1 MTRHSRCHARRR
13 SVARLLSVLL
23 AFVVGEPF
31 RVHECPV
38 HLRTAAQHDGTRPA
52 ADAHAAH
59 GSHAAH
65 RAAAVPDGAADAGAP
80 AAPTHRCDCL
90 GDCGLATIA
99 ALRPHP
105 ALWVPAAV
113 AAVET
118 VPAPERAPALARAE
132 HVLPFANGPPAVA

>member
-1 MTRHSRCHARRR
+1 MTRHSRRRA
-13 SVARLLSVLL
+13 VALLLSVLL

-31 RVHECPV
+31 RVHECPI
-38 HLRTAAQHDGTRPA
+38 HASIAARQGASA
-52 ADAHAAH
+52 AACDAHGSGDAH

-65 RAAAVPDGAADAGAP
+65 GMAAAHDAAHDAGAP

-90 GDCGLATIA
+90 GLCGLATLA
-99 ALRPHP
+99 VLRPHP

-113 AAVET
+113 AAIDA
-118 VPAPERAPALARAE
+118 VPAAERAPALPRAE